1 MNVCGKCGKKHMK
14 FQQMEN
20 KLLEMEKQR
29 MGMFMDF
36 EDEDGEEY
44 DEEYKEQEQFRK
56 MTDEEIERH
65 IGLEKVRN
73 VMEGFDREHGIDK
86 IRRMIQE
93 VRNEDKK
100 EEPEDEKYESDS
112 SETQR
117 MKRLQWIQDNRK
129 PKN

>member
-1 MNVCGKCGKKHMK
+1 
-14 FQQMEN
+14 MEN
-20 KLLEMEKQR
+20 KLLEIEKQR
-29 MGMFMDF
+29 MEMFMNF
-36 EDEDGEEY
+36 EDEDEEEY
-44 DEEYKEQEQFRK
+44 DEEYKEQFRQ

-86 IRRMIQE
+86 IRRMIYE

-100 EEPEDEKYESDS
+100 EDPEDEKYESDS

-129 PKN
+129 PKNRIRPQNYLKKKIPI